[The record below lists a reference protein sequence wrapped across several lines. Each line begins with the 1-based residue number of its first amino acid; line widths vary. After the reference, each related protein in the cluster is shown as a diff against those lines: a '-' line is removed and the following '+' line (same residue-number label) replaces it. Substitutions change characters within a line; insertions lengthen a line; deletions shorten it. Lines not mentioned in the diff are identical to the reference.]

1 MAIEN
6 NRVCGQIVQDFGF
19 VGLVRLVELNLQNIL
34 MNKVSVT
41 VKPGDRNQTEILLGK
56 DLYKDFSLITVYW
69 YNRDWLQA

>member
-6 NRVCGQIVQDFGF
+6 KRVCGQIVQDFGF

-56 DLYKDFSLITVYW
+56 DLYKDFSLITGYW
-69 YNRDWLQA
+69 YNGD